1 MIKFEGILTVTVTP
15 FDDNDRVDF
24 DAYGRLI
31 EFVLSQGVHC
41 IIPCGTTGEYYA
53 LALEERREIM
63 RFVKD
68 ATGGRARLLAGA
80 NATTTA
86 HVIGL
91 GRYAKELGYD
101 GVMLAAPF
109 YSQPTTAELIRHFR
123 DVDTAIDM
131 PIMLYNFP
139 SRTGVD
145 MSPEFLDGVR
155 DIKNIRGI
163 KESSGS
169 LQRMHVL
176 ATRFADRLDLVCGMD
191 DQAVEA
197 FLWGARSWVAGASNF
212 LPAEH
217 VALYQ
222 ACVRDRD
229 FEAGLTLMRRLM
241 PMLELLE
248 QGGKYM
254 QYCKY
259 GCELAGVP
267 VGDVRAPL
275 RPLDDDERRRF
286 RQLYEALTAVSAASI
301 AAQ

>member
-1 MIKFEGILTVTVTP
+1 MKFEGILSVTVTP

-31 EFVLSQGVHC
+31 EFVLSHGVHC

-53 LALEERREIM
+53 LALEERRQIM

-68 ATGGRARLLAGA
+68 AVGGRVPLLAGA
-80 NATTTA
+80 NAATTA
-86 HVIGL
+86 DVISL
-91 GRYAKELGYD
+91 GRSAKELGYY
-101 GVMLAAPF
+101 GVMLAAPY

-123 DVDTAIDM
+123 DVDAALDM
-131 PIMLYNFP
+131 PILLYNFP
-139 SRTGVD
+139 ARTGVD
-145 MSPEFLDGVR
+145 MSPEFLHGVR

-169 LQRMHVL
+169 LARTHLL
-176 ATRFADRLDLVCGMD
+176 ATRFAEQLDLVCGMD

-217 VALYQ
+217 VALYE
-222 ACVRDRD
+222 ACVRNRD
-229 FEAGLTLMRRLM
+229 FDAGVTLMRRLM

-259 GCELAGVP
+259 GCRLAGVP
-267 VGDVRAPL
+267 VGEVRAPL

-286 RQLYEALTAVSAASI
+286 RQLYEALAPASAASV